1 MNHLTRYIE
10 GIENVVVSVLGD
22 IDMHDSKSYFIDEN
36 KGESILYDLSKI

>member
-22 IDMHDSKSYFIDEN
+22 SKSYFRDEN